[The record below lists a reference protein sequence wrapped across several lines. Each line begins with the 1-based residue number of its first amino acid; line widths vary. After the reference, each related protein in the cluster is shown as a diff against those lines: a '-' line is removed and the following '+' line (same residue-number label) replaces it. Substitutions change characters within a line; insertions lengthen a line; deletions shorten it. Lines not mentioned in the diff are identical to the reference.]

1 MENMS
6 KNNRF
11 ACPMRPVALKSNQC
25 VGESY
30 RFTVLTDRLIRL
42 EYDKT
47 GVFEDRASQ
56 SVFFRDFPEV
66 KFSVKKSGGKL
77 TLETEKLVLTYKE
90 NAVFSPENLEIQLK
104 DAPNTLW
111 HFGAVLDNL
120 GGTTKTLD
128 TVDGPCEVE
137 DGVCSRSGV
146 AVLDDSNSLLLEEDG
161 WIGVRAEDTQDL
173 YFFGYGFD
181 YIGAVQALYKLTGA
195 PPMLPAYA
203 LGNWWSRYH
212 QYTQQEYCD
221 LIDRFHQ
228 EDVPFSVSV
237 VDMDWH
243 IVKIPEELK
252 YDYPPA
258 YHLGWG
264 WTGYSWNKELF
275 PDYKAFLKYLKR
287 RNLHTALNLHPAD
300 GVCRHEDMYPQMAEA
315 CGIDPKSGQQVKLDI
330 LSQDFM
336 GKYFDILHHP
346 YEEDGVDF
354 WWMDWQQ
361 GTDYHWIHEAN
372 EPGQY
377 KDPRERMDPLWL
389 LNHLHIQDISRSG
402 KRPMFFS
409 RYAGPGSHRYPVGFS
424 GDTIVTWASLQ
435 FQPEFTAT
443 SSNIGYSWWSHD
455 IGGHMKGYRDDEMQV
470 RWLQLGVF
478 SPILRLHSTNSD
490 FQRKEPWCYNPEA
503 ERIMKDSL
511 RLRHSLFPYLY
522 TMNYRNHTEGQPLVQ
537 PMYYAH
543 PQTENAYNVPN
554 VYWFGSE
561 LIAAPITQP
570 LDPVSRLAK
579 ADVWLPE
586 GDWFDM
592 TTGVRYTGKEDIF
605 PVYRPLDQIP
615 VFAKA
620 GGIVPQAKYPAQDN
634 RLTNAEQLKLLVF
647 PGSCNTFTLYEDA
660 GEGYGY
666 EQGAFATTKIQLDW
680 GKTAV
685 LTIEPAQGDL
695 SLIPGKRSWEVV
707 LRGWHKNI
715 AVAATVDGQ
724 EISCQS
730 RYDDKTHSTHI
741 TVMAAVTATV
751 RLTVSGQKLIN
762 ENEDKLQLCSE
773 ILQAAQTTI
782 VTKESW
788 MKLLKGEGTAQ
799 EKLAAMEEDCGE
811 YGAVLDAIK
820 EILSL

>member
-1 MENMS
+1 MLIKDFQLGQLGTNCYIVTDEN
-6 KNNRF
+6 
-11 ACPMRPVALKSNQC
+11 
-25 VGESY
+25 
-30 RFTVLTDRLIRL
+30 
-42 EYDKT
+42 
-47 GVFEDRASQ
+47 
-56 SVFFRDFPEV
+56 
-66 KFSVKKSGGKL
+66 
-77 TLETEKLVLTYKE
+77 TLECAVIDPGDEANTVIDYLEDNNLKCRFIFLTHGHYDHTM
-90 NAVFSPENLEIQLK
+90 AVMDL
-104 DAPNTLW
+104 A
-111 HFGAVLDNL
+111 
-120 GGTTKTLD
+120 
-128 TVDGPCEVE
+128 
-137 DGVCSRSGV
+137 
-146 AVLDDSNSLLLEEDG
+146 
-161 WIGVRAEDTQDL
+161 AE
-173 YFFGYGFD
+173 
-181 YIGAVQALYKLTGA
+181 TGA
-195 PPMLPAYA
+195 
-203 LGNWWSRYH
+203 
-212 QYTQQEYCD
+212 
-221 LIDRFHQ
+221 
-228 EDVPFSVSV
+228 
-237 VDMDWH
+237 
-243 IVKIPEELK
+243 K
-252 YDYPPA
+252 
-258 YHLGWG
+258 
-264 WTGYSWNKELF
+264 
-275 PDYKAFLKYLKR
+275 
-287 RNLHTALNLHPAD
+287 
-300 GVCRHEDMYPQMAEA
+300 VC
-315 CGIDPKSGQQVKLDI
+315 
-330 LSQDFM
+330 
-336 GKYFDILHHP
+336 
-346 YEEDGVDF
+346 
-354 WWMDWQQ
+354 
-361 GTDYHWIHEAN
+361 IHENDAKASIDN
-372 EPGQY
+372 APFTFCPPDGSI
-377 KDPRERMDPLWL
+377 L
-389 LNHLHIQDISRSG
+389 
-402 KRPMFFS
+402 
-409 RYAGPGSHRYPVGFS
+409 YAEGAY
-424 GDTIVTWASLQ
+424 WMY
-435 FQPEFTAT
+435 AT

-522 TMNYRNHTEGQPLVQ
+522 TMNYRNHTQGQPLVQ

-615 VFAKA
+615 VFARA

-695 SLIPGKRSWEVV
+695 SLIPGKRSWEIL

-741 TVMAAVTATV
+741 TVMAPVDKAI

-762 ENEDKLQLCSE
+762 ENEDKLQLCSG

-799 EKLAAMEEDCGE
+799 EKLAAMEEDCSQ